1 MNKIKITLGF
11 ILSHP
16 LGKRHLIKSLYRS
29 IIWQLQSSLYPSKL
43 IEKSFIKPV
52 KFYARKGLTGITGN
66 IYAGLH
72 DFEDMLFLLHFLRPG
87 DTFYDVG
94 ANVGGYTLLASGI
107 SNAKSIAFEPV
118 GSPFEILT
126 KNIELNKLQDKA
138 SIINSAVGAQ
148 KGEIKFTTN
157 ADTVNHA
164 AAENELLEAGIV
176 TVPVMTIDSLTG
188 NGAPDLMKIDV
199 EGFETEVLKGMTNT
213 LNMPSL
219 KAIIIELNG
228 SGGRYGYSEE
238 DAHDLLLSKG
248 FQPYAYDPFKR
259 SLTVIKT
266 YGKDNTI
273 YCRDMDF
280 IAHRLQTAN
289 GVKVMGEVI

>member
-1 MNKIKITLGF
+1 MNKIKMTLGF

-16 LGKRHLIKSLYRS
+16 LGKRHLIKSIYRS
-29 IIWQLQSSLYPSKL
+29 ILWQLQSSFYPSKL
-43 IEKSFIKPV
+43 IVKTFIKPI
-52 KFYARKGLTGITGN
+52 KFHARKGLTGITGN

-72 DFEDMLFLLHFLRPG
+72 DFDDMTFLLHFLRPD

-94 ANVGGYTLLASGI
+94 ANVGSYTLLASGI
-107 SNAKSIAFEPV
+107 CKAKSIAFEPV
-118 GSPFEILT
+118 GSSFEILA

-164 AAENELLEAGIV
+164 AAENELIEEGII
-176 TVPVMTIDSLTG
+176 TVPVITIDSLTG
-188 NGAPDLMKIDV
+188 KDAPHLMKIDV
-199 EGFETEVLKGMTNT
+199 EGFETEVLKGMRST
-213 LNMPSL
+213 LDMPSL

-228 SGGRYGYSEE
+228 SGGRYGYNEE
-238 DAHDLLLSKG
+238 DAHALLLSKG
-248 FQPYAYDPFKR
+248 FQPYTYDPFKR
-259 SLTVIKT
+259 SLSVIKT

-280 IAHRLQTAN
+280 IKHRLQTAD
-289 GVKVMGEVI
+289 GVKIMGEVI